1 VGWGVNVSPVE
12 GLTFSLAGLYVGAQ
26 FLSGDEANLSKPL
39 DPYYVMTGRVSY
51 RRGPLTLFVQGNN
64 ITDAEYEV
72 WGVLAFGGERFL
84 MPAPGASVLGGA
96 ILEFSG
102 FYK

>member
-1 VGWGVNVSPVE
+1 
-12 GLTFSLAGLYVGAQ
+12 
-26 FLSGDEANLSKPL
+26 
-39 DPYYVMTGRVSY
+39 MTGRVNY

-64 ITDAEYEV
+64 ITDADYEV
-72 WGVLAFGGERFL
+72 WGVLAFGGARFL
-84 MPAPGASVLGGA
+84 MPAPGASVFGGV